1 MYRDSKVRD
10 YMKCQCARASC
21 CEASGRRRRL
31 CRDSQTDVG
40 PVGVAT
46 LGKCKSFTASFYLLF
61 CQNSRVCEPA
71 YNSWPSPGS
80 YKCESPHTTSFPPM
94 SISVDDL
101 VSSLSSS
108 HIGEEATDLAILQA
122 QLAQVLFEQSI
133 VGANAQQVPQGYTQP
148 SSTPTGRTPCSW
160 GQDRQYWR
168 PTDGDDSEDEQ
179 IVEDLLMPSSPGPTS
194 QFSTLSQQHPPSAAY
209 GYSTYS
215 STSSYNPEQAREAS
229 PSASIF
235 TSTDPFYMAQV
246 QASQTFT
253 TSPQSVFSQGGRP
266 AQSSPFMVKHHPQT
280 QVYHAPPQFREVHGL
295 THSNSPALSLDANHV
310 FAATAY

>member
-1 MYRDSKVRD
+1 
-10 YMKCQCARASC
+10 MKCQCARASC

-61 CQNSRVCEPA
+61 CQNSRVCEPTIH
-71 YNSWPSPGS
+71 GRVQD
-80 YKCESPHTTSFPPM
+80 HTS
-94 SISVDDL
+94 
-101 VSSLSSS
+101 
-108 HIGEEATDLAILQA
+108 A

-179 IVEDLLMPSSPGPTS
+179 IVEDLLMPSSPGSTS